1 VGIGRTAEILEWEEG
16 YVVKLFFTGVSR
28 EVAER
33 EAKAGRLI
41 SELGLPVPAVR
52 EVVEVAGR
60 YGIVFEH
67 MGNGRTMLQEFGSK
81 PWRLS
86 SLMRGFAKLHL
97 EMHRHSVPELPS
109 LKERLAKRVSRI
121 TNEVPDNLREFAQS
135 AKTAAFARLED
146 LPEDD
151 KLCHGDF
158 HPDNIIMS
166 SRGPIIIDWSDTTK
180 GNPAADVART
190 SILFSIGTP
199 AEGRI
204 GGWFLKLARK
214 RALSLYLK
222 LYLEKGTIS
231 SESIEAWRLPVAV
244 ARITEDVPGERNQL
258 TMLVKNH
265 LER

>member
-33 EAKAGRLI
+33 EAKAGRII

-60 YGIVFEH
+60 YGVVFEH
-67 MGNGRTMLQEFGSK
+67 AGNGRTMLQEFGSK

-86 SLMRGFAKLHL
+86 SLMRVFAGLHL
-97 EMHRHSVPELPS
+97 EMHRYSVPELPS

-121 TNEVPDNLREFAQS
+121 TDEVPDNLREFAEK
-135 AKTAAFARLED
+135 AKAAAFARLED

-166 SRGPIIIDWSDTTK
+166 SRGPVIIDWSDTTR

-214 RALSLYLK
+214 RALSSYLK
-222 LYLEKGTIS
+222 LYLERGTVS
-231 SESIEAWRLPVAV
+231 SEAIEAWQLPVAV

-258 TMLVKNH
+258 IMLVKNH

>member
-1 VGIGRTAEILEWEEG
+1 
-16 YVVKLFFTGVSR
+16 
-28 EVAER
+28 
-33 EAKAGRLI
+33 
-41 SELGLPVPAVR
+41 
-52 EVVEVAGR
+52 
-60 YGIVFEH
+60 
-67 MGNGRTMLQEFGSK
+67 MLQEFGSK

-86 SLMRGFAKLHL
+86 SLMRVFAKLHL
-97 EMHRHSVPELPS
+97 EMHRYGVPELPS

-121 TNEVPDNLREFAQS
+121 TGEVPDDLREFAEKVK
-135 AKTAAFARLED
+135 AAAFARLED

-204 GGWFLKLARK
+204 GGWFLRLARK

-222 LYLEKGTIS
+222 LYLKQSAIQP
-231 SESIEAWRLPVAV
+231 ESIDAWQLPVLLT
-244 ARITEDVPGERNQL
+244 RMTEDILGERDQL
-258 TMLVKNH
+258 ITLTKNYLVQSEK
-265 LER
+265 